1 MEMLNMSWNVVH
13 THHGSAAPRRHWA
26 AWIPALAVALALL
39 ALLALLMAFQLV
51 VHQVVQT
58 GESRRVALAAHADAL
73 WRCGTLNGRNLRE
86 PCLLA
91 LNAPTTSATALVNVP

>member
-1 MEMLNMSWNVVH
+1 MSWNVVP
-13 THHGSAAPRRHWA
+13 TRQGSAARRRHWA
-26 AWIPALAVALALL
+26 AWIPALAVVL

-51 VHQVVQT
+51 VRDVVQT
-58 GESRRVALAAHADAL
+58 GEVRRVAQAAYSDAL

-91 LNAPTTSATALVNVP
+91 LHASTASATALVNVP